1 MKLISLYDLEQPAL
15 ILLDNG
21 GAKYMNQVG
30 GTACL
35 QKSEHGYLFPLSN
48 DQSNGLLDI
57 KLSEACRDL
66 ATLTVESALKIESCL
81 SHLAELD
88 IKVQISRL
96 AQSSEAWVY
105 VQSNHGD
112 AVLTWCNSD

>member
-1 MKLISLYDLEQPAL
+1 MKSISLYDLEQPAL
-15 ILLDNG
+15 ILLDSD
-21 GAKYMNQVG
+21 GAKYINQVG

-35 QKSEHGYLFPLSN
+35 QKSEYGYLFPISN
-48 DQSNGLLDI
+48 DHNGGLLDI

-66 ATLTVESALKIESCL
+66 ATLTQESALKLQSCL
-81 SHLAELD
+81 SHLVELD
-88 IKVQISRL
+88 IKVQTSRL

-105 VQSNHGD
+105 VLSSRGE